1 MARGNPIVPIV
12 HARRGSGRRTE
23 GQYLRPTL
31 SGHLAGHAA
40 RAPVPVGSGPESN
53 GPADPLGTNC
63 PGLAV
68 ADEVPSAI
76 GGGPPQRA
84 WTAGAHDPGGPTL
97 AASPRRGALQA
108 QQRATRVRVTPWRRL
123 ICRTRRTGR
132 ARPRRCCRGGRT
144 AAWCG
149 VRRCGAARPR
159 PDAGRRRIS
168 IAAVRSSRVT
178 GSRTPASRRR
188 RCPPHRRTQG
198 SDAGEL
204 GLHSDAQVPTRA
216 VVAED
221 RVGHGRPRR
230 SALRPARDGR
240 SPGPR

>member
-149 VRRCGAARPR
+149 APR
-159 PDAGRRRIS
+159 SDRLATVGRQGPDDAGVQRDDQQGPE
-168 IAAVRSSRVT
+168 RVVGDEPEVGDHAQGGQDDT
-178 GSRTPASRRR
+178 DDA
-188 RCPPHRRTQG
+188 CPRLALQHR
-198 SDAGEL
+198 E
-204 GLHSDAQVPTRA
+204 
-216 VVAED
+216 
-221 RVGHGRPRR
+221 
-230 SALRPARDGR
+230 
-240 SPGPR
+240 PGNDL